1 MGNTDNTCKLNP
13 GILEYMHE
21 EYERV
26 LTDKNRKY
34 LTLSEVLE
42 IHSHDDY
49 PFEFR
54 HLGIL
59 FVCDKELDGLF
70 SFENFEHFALWIQL
84 NLASVQ
90 MYEFKSQL
98 QARTV
103 ARIIET
109 LDKKEGEASIISWVC
124 SF

>member
-13 GILEYMHE
+13 GILEYMNE

-26 LTDKNRKY
+26 MIDKNRKEM
-34 LTLSEVLE
+34 TLSEILE
-42 IHSHDDY
+42 VHAHEDF
-49 PFEFR
+49 PFDFR

-59 FVCDKELDGLF
+59 FVCDRELDGLF
-70 SFENFEHFALWIQL
+70 SFEDCEHFALWIQL

-90 MYEFKSQL
+90 MYEFRSQL

-109 LDKKEGEASIISWVC
+109 L
-124 SF
+124 